1 MKSPG
6 VCCGICV
13 GIFLGLLIAVG
24 CSWPAGAQE
33 RSVGGEWTGK
43 YVCGQGVTGARL
55 VLSDDGSRG
64 VFHFYPLPENPRV
77 PEGCFQVAGVFN
89 PTTGA
94 LAILPTGTWYL
105 KPRNYLPA
113 AFSGTV
119 DGRGEGFSG
128 KIVGLT
134 GCASIFM
141 SRAAPTVPLPSVC
154 ARGLP

>member
-1 MKSPG
+1 M
-6 VCCGICV
+6 
-13 GIFLGLLIAVG
+13 
-24 CSWPAGAQE
+24 
-33 RSVGGEWTGK
+33 GGEWIGK

-55 VLSDDGSRG
+55 VVSEDGSRG

-134 GCASIFM
+134 GCASIFL